1 MGRKRLDK
9 RLDTLKENLLDR
21 LVKESEPKSLVNLLV
36 AYFQLID
43 IMEREKQIKIER
55 KLTAKANR

>member
-1 MGRKRLDK
+1 MGRKKKDK

-21 LVKESEPKSLVNLLV
+21 LVKEEEPKSLVDLLV

-43 IMEREKQIKIER
+43 IMEYENQLKSKR
-55 KLTAKANR
+55 KLTAKKQ